1 MKIAAIIPARYD
13 STRFPGKPLAEI
25 DGKPMIEHVYARVK
39 KAKNVDKV
47 LVATDDNRIKKAVK
61 DFGGNVEM
69 TSSKHKSG
77 TDRVAEVAREL
88 EVDIIVNVQGD
99 EPLIEPVMIDQ
110 AIKPFQND
118 KNIVMSTL
126 KKKIDNLNEINNPNV
141 VKVITDRNNYA
152 LYFSR
157 STIPYKREDSNF
169 DVEYYKHIGLY
180 VYKKDFLLKYSEME
194 TTFLEKTESLEQLR
208 VLENG
213 YKIKVVET
221 AFDTV
226 GVDTP
231 EDFEYV
237 KELIHREKTD
247 LRWE

>member
-1 MKIAAIIPARYD
+1 MKIAAVIPARYD
-13 STRFPGKPLAEI
+13 STRFPGKPLAKI
-25 DGKPMIEHVYARVK
+25 DGKPMIEHVYERVK
-39 KAKNVDKV
+39 KAENIDEV
-47 LVATDDNRIKKAVK
+47 LVATDDERIKEAVI
-61 DFGGNVEM
+61 DFEGKVEM
-69 TSSKHKSG
+69 TSSEHKSG

-88 EVDIIVNVQGD
+88 DVDIIVNVQGD

-110 AIKPFQND
+110 AIRPFKENND
-118 KNIVMSTL
+118 LVMSTL

-141 VKVITDRNNYA
+141 VKVITDKNNYA

-157 STIPYKREDSNF
+157 STIPYKRESSNF
-169 DVEYYKHIGLY
+169 EADFYKHIGLY

-194 TTFLEKTESLEQLR
+194 TSSLEKTESLEQLR

-231 EDFEYV
+231 EDLQYV
-237 KELIHREKTD
+237 KELIHREDTD